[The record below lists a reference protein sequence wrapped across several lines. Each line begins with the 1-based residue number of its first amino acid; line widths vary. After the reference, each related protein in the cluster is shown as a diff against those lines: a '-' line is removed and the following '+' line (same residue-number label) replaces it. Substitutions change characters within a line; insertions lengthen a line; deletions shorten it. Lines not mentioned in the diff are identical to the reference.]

1 MYESSPMAVLEWA
14 AAVPNYIPDQ
24 AVIFETRQNNDAMF
38 VARVLREDGE
48 FDIGLFTSDTDYAE
62 YALDNLALRTE
73 KFDFLVSKH
82 GKSAIT
88 LSVVTEH
95 GVPFLPSII
104 LHYDDVIMS
113 MIASQIISL
122 AFVYSTVYS
131 GADQRKHQSS
141 VSLAFVWG
149 IHRGPVNSPHKWS
162 VTRKMFPF
170 DDVIMKRNYQTN
182 FSISTL

>member
-88 LSVVTEH
+88 LSVVTAH

-113 MIASQIISL
+113 MIASQITSL

-131 GADQRKHQSS
+131 GADQR
-141 VSLAFVWG
+141 LTFVWG
-149 IHRGPVNSPHKWS
+149 LHRRPVNSPHKWP